1 MPEVGVEPSEHPG
14 KVEVTVFVRFYIQE
28 YGDIDL
34 LKSIKRRVRME
45 GGSIEPLPMPMLRS
59 KSGWFMFNF
68 MPTHLS
74 TDASDTSSEEE

>member
-1 MPEVGVEPSEHPG
+1 MPEQGVEPGEDQD
-14 KVEVTVFVRFYIQE
+14 KVEVTAFERFFIHE

-45 GGSIEPLPMPMLRS
+45 GGSIEPLPKPMLRS